1 MIFLGDIK
9 GTKIMA
15 IVVFFQI
22 LYIKL
27 KVANLIGLLNLLVTD
42 YYYLDLKHFIVV
54 TMNYIIEIITEW
66 EPSIEVNKKL

>member
-1 MIFLGDIK
+1 
-9 GTKIMA
+9 MA